1 MIQFKAKVESIPT
14 LTPSYD
20 SLDPDWSITIME
32 NKDFTWR
39 ISHQVTKTKR
49 RAYTE
54 PDYVSMMNRIH
65 LITQHFP
72 VWVQV

>member
-1 MIQFKAKVESIPT
+1 MIQFKARRYSTPS

-20 SLDPDWSITIME
+20 SIDPLWDITITE

-39 ISHQVTKTKR
+39 IAHKVTKTR
-49 RAYTE
+49 RHAYSE
-54 PDYVSMMNRIH
+54 PDYVSMMHRIH

>member
-1 MIQFKAKVESIPT
+1 MIQFKAKVEPIPT
-14 LTPSYD
+14 LTPTYY
-20 SLDPDWSITIME
+20 SLDPDWVITITE

-39 ISHQVTKTKR
+39 ISHQITPYKR

-54 PDYVSMMNRIH
+54 LDYVNMMQRIH
-65 LITQHFP
+65 LITQSFP